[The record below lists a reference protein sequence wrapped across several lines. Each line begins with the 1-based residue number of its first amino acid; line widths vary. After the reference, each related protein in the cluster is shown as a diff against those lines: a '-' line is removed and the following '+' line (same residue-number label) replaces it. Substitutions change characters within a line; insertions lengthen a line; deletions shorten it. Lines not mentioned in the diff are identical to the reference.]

1 MSAIGSRTTV
11 DELRRPAGTLFSP
24 ATVREVMPPSEE
36 PSEQRVRAI
45 VREEI
50 ADTARS
56 LAGTVLWTLLSALAI
71 LVGLQLFQFA
81 PSATSAAGAAGF
93 ALAGAVV
100 TGASLYLLWLRHGT

>member
-1 MSAIGSRTTV
+1 
-11 DELRRPAGTLFSP
+11 
-24 ATVREVMPPSEE
+24 MPPSEE

-56 LAGTVLWTLLSALAI
+56 LAGTVVWTLLSAVAV

-81 PSATSAAGAAGF
+81 LSATSAAGAVGF
-93 ALAGAVV
+93 ALVGTAV
-100 TGASLYLLWLRHGT
+100 TGASLYLLWLLHGT